1 MVIKHKG
8 IKRVFTPEMYDSSK
22 QLTSFEAKHSI
33 LSSTSTFTSSS
44 MTKIV
49 WITGASSGIGEAL
62 AHEWAAK
69 GALLILSARN
79 RAKLDAV
86 NIACGGNHLVLPLDM
101 ENDTN
106 YEQAVVQAWSWQGR
120 VDIAVHNAGISQRA
134 RAEEVSDIALEKIM
148 QVNFIGA
155 AKLARLQLLR
165 FQEQKSGHFVVI
177 TSLSGK
183 FGVPYRSVYC
193 ASKHALH
200 GYFDSLRAENATYPI
215 RVTIVAPGYI
225 KTDVSINA
233 LGPEGVPTG
242 VMDDNQAKGLPVDV
256 CAKAI
261 VKAVGKHK
269 EELIIGGPER
279 FGVFLKRFFPGILS
293 KVLAKRAGY

>member
-1 MVIKHKG
+1 MAFV
-8 IKRVFTPEMYDSSK
+8 
-22 QLTSFEAKHSI
+22 
-33 LSSTSTFTSSS
+33 
-44 MTKIV
+44 V

-69 GALLILSARN
+69 GARLILSARN
-79 RAKLDAV
+79 RENLEVV
-86 NIACGGNHLVLPLDM
+86 NKACGGNHLILPLDM
-101 ENDTN
+101 ERDKN
-106 YEQAVVQAWSWQGR
+106 YEQLVQEAWAWQGR

-134 RAEEVSDIALEKIM
+134 RAEEVSDEALDKIM

-165 FQEQKSGHFVVI
+165 FQGQRSGHFVVI

-200 GYFDSLRAENATYPI
+200 GYFDSLRAENASYPI

-233 LGPEGVPTG
+233 LGPEGKPTG
-242 VMDDNQAKGLPVDV
+242 VMDENQAQGLPVEV
-256 CAKAI
+256 CAKAV
-261 VKAVGKHK
+261 VKAVTKNK

-279 FGVFLKRFFPGILS
+279 FGVMLKRFFPGLLS
-293 KVLAKRAGY
+293 KVLANRAGY